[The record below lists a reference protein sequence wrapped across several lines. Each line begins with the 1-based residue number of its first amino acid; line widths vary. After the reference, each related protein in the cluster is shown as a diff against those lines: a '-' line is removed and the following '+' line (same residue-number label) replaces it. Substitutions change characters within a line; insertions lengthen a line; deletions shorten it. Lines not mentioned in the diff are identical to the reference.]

1 MYDKSALMTDKQYIG
16 IPDIRELQILRKT
29 GNIMSYTKYSLSRL
43 HLSSIMTTTTMM
55 KPSDTSHRE
64 TSSALISTQVAYNN
78 PYHCKLDNNGP
89 DNTPQWYCSPS
100 AVPSLEP
107 TIVSSPSPTTAA
119 VITGPPT
126 KVPTKAPTDEPTRSP
141 TKSPSGA
148 PTGSPTKYLTSEPT
162 RAPTKV
168 PTKSPTGAPT
178 GKSTP
183 LPTNGSNNIP
193 SVSPT
198 HGHHTNP
205 NHSSPPSLSSASS
218 SADSN
223 DVLTDMPTAS
233 PTYAP
238 TVESCPNHDD
248 ADINDS
254 NQRLMLS
261 FDYQLDIEQDG
272 GVDVSDVNYMNNLI
286 GRIEQSIVQLIHD
299 DLLQCDNVNR
309 RERKNRRSLEDEY
322 RMVKLDSAPVDVPA
336 GAQEQCQSLSDETTC
351 QLISGEMTMTL
362 ERNGGNDNN
371 LDVGDVANNAY
382 TELRNVMDGRHIVS
396 ALNNDFPELIRIKYL
411 SPDVLDNS
419 SDGENKAVSEGDTS
433 ASSNENSFLEDD
445 AIRWGASIGIA
456 LIVLAMVVTLV
467 VMRKKRARR
476 HEKAHGNGELDSF
489 SDDSRTHLSSPRSQ
503 AGVVS
508 KRSFSSRQASVRSD
522 LHNGDDDESIMV
534 HKGVSSIDAFDL
546 PTWFHHNLDDV
557 QDESVNDFSAQSVVS
572 SVWDMESIASPKTAG
587 LDYDSHCM
595 VFSDDD
601 GDTTKLFD
609 DNQIV

>member
-1 MYDKSALMTDKQYIG
+1 
-16 IPDIRELQILRKT
+16 
-29 GNIMSYTKYSLSRL
+29 
-43 HLSSIMTTTTMM
+43 MM
-55 KPSDTSHRE
+55 KSSETIHRE
-64 TSSALISTQVAYNN
+64 TSSALISSQVAYSN

-126 KVPTKAPTDEPTRSP
+126 KAPTRTPTDEPTRSP
-141 TKSPSGA
+141 TKSPTGT
-148 PTGSPTKYLTSEPT
+148 PTESPTKHLTSEPT

-168 PTKSPTGAPT
+168 PTESPTGVPT
-178 GKSTP
+178 GKPTP
-183 LPTNGSNNIP
+183 LPTNGGSHIP
-193 SVSPT
+193 TVSPT

-205 NHSSPPSLSSASS
+205 IHSSPSSLSSAPS

-223 DVLTDMPTAS
+223 DVLTDVPTAS

-238 TVESCPNHDD
+238 TIESCPNHDD

-286 GRIEQSIVQLIHD
+286 GRIEQSIVQLTHD

-309 RERKNRRSLEDEY
+309 REHKNRRSLEDEY
-322 RMVKLDSAPVDVPA
+322 RVVKLDSAPVDVPA

-351 QLISGEMTMTL
+351 QLISGEMTLTL
-362 ERNGGNDNN
+362 ERNGSNDNN
-371 LDVGDVANNAY
+371 LNVDDLANNAY

-396 ALNNDFPELIRIKYL
+396 ALNNDFPELIRVKYL

-419 SDGENKAVSEGDTS
+419 SDGENKAVTEGDTS
-433 ASSNENSFLEDD
+433 ASSNEKSFLEDD
-445 AIRWGASIGIA
+445 SFRWGGSIGIA

-467 VMRKKRARR
+467 VMRKKRAQR
-476 HEKAHGNGELDSF
+476 HGKAHGNGELDSF
-489 SDDSRTHLSSPRSQ
+489 SDDSKTHLSTPRSQ
-503 AGVVS
+503 AGVVG

-522 LHNGDDDESIMV
+522 LHDGDDDESIMV
-534 HKGVSSIDAFDL
+534 HKGVSSIDAFEL

-572 SVWDMESIASPKTAG
+572 SAWDMESIASPKTAG
-587 LDYDSHCM
+587 LDYDSHRM